1 MTTLSVIIIVKN
13 EQAHIADCIR
23 SVLAVTDEIIVLD
36 SDSADQTRQIA
47 ESLGAKVFASAD
59 WQGFGIQKNRA
70 LALATCDWILSLD
83 ADERV
88 TPELA
93 ENIKYVVSA
102 QVEDAQLRLRT
113 GFARTDAYM
122 LERQSWYCGRLIKH
136 SGWQEDRV
144 LRLFKRGTAHFTNDL
159 VHERVVQIANDA
171 APLSAP
177 LSAPFSEYQTPAT
190 HHNQTQ
196 AHSPPVGLLKGA
208 LLHYSFNNFDQVLIK
223 VNRYSSLWAEQKAQT
238 GASSSPLKAAVH
250 GLSAFCKTY
259 FFKAGFLDGAHGFA
273 LAVSNAEGAYYKYLK
288 LWHLNQIAKSEG
300 IGKSG
305 VN

>member
-1 MTTLSVIIIVKN
+1 MTTLSVIIIAKN
-13 EQAHIADCIR
+13 EQTHIGDCIR
-23 SVLAVTDEIIVLD
+23 SVLPFSDEIIVLD
-36 SDSADQTRQIA
+36 SDSSDQTCQIA
-47 ESLGAKVFASAD
+47 QALGAKVFASPD

-93 ENIKYVVSA
+93 EDIKYVVRSNPVDSA
-102 QVEDAQLRLRT
+102 QVPQRSEFVST
-113 GFARTDAYM
+113 NAYF
-122 LERQSWYCGRLIKH
+122 LERQSWYCGRLIQH
-136 SGWQEDRV
+136 SGWQEDQV
-144 LRLFKRGTAHFTNDL
+144 LRLFRRGTAHFTNDL
-159 VHERVVQIANDA
+159 VHERVVQIPSDLA
-171 APLSAP
+171 APGNP
-177 LSAPFSEYQTPAT
+177 LSEPQTRAPQLNKA
-190 HHNQTQ
+190 Q
-196 AHSPPVGLLKGA
+196 AQSPPAGLLKGV
-208 LLHYSFNNFDQVLIK
+208 LLHYSFNNFDQVLVK

-288 LWHLNQIAKSEG
+288 LWHLNQMAKSEG
-300 IGKSG
+300 VGKSG